1 MYNGLVA
8 QLVRAPPCHGGG
20 RRFESDLGR
29 LQIRNSNDSL
39 QWQLRQDFLI
49 CSKFCKER
57 KTFLNPV
64 KAALELVQE
73 NEVQKNHNFIQ
84 FLLEIC
90 YWLEYNSIVIF
101 EDFT

>member
-29 LQIRNSNDSL
+29 MQLRNSNDSL
-39 QWQLRQDFLI
+39 QWQLRQDFLN
-49 CSKFCKER
+49 CLKFCKER

>member
-29 LQIRNSNDSL
+29 LQLRNSNDSP
-39 QWQLRQDFLI
+39 QWRLRQDFLN
-49 CSKFCKER
+49 CLKFCKER
-57 KTFLNPV
+57 KTFLNPF

-73 NEVQKNHNFIQ
+73 NEVQKIITLYNFYLK
-84 FLLEIC
+84 FVADL
-90 YWLEYNSIVIF
+90 SIIV
-101 EDFT
+101 